1 MNTPKNMTAPARL
14 LQQLLVYV
22 KLMRLD
28 RPVGI
33 WLLAWPMLWALW
45 IAGNG
50 KPDATILIV
59 FMLGA
64 VITRSAGCVINDVA
78 DRNFDGEVQRT
89 QERPLVQ
96 DEIGVVEAIALFIGL
111 GFIAIGLAA
120 MLNTLSRIIAVAAVV
135 IMVAYPFMK
144 RFISVPQLVLGL
156 AFGTA
161 IPMAFA
167 AQTNTIP
174 QDAWFIFAITA
185 LWAVIYDTMYA
196 MCDRHDD
203 LAAGIRSTA
212 ILFGEADKFVIGAM
226 QAIMLMALMLLGQRL
241 DLTLWYYSAVVAV
254 AAFMGYQ
261 QWLIAERD
269 PDRCLQAFKNNH
281 FIGMVVF
288 IGLALH
294 YLYAPAAT

>member
-1 MNTPKNMTAPARL
+1 MLR
-14 LQQLLVYV
+14 QLLVYV
-22 KLMRLD
+22 RLMRLD
-28 RPVGI
+28 RPIGI

-59 FMLGA
+59 FVLGA
-64 VITRSAGCVINDVA
+64 VITRSAGCVINDIA

-89 QERPLVQ
+89 RERPLANGEV
-96 DEIGVVEAIALFIGL
+96 GVVEALALFIGL

-120 MLNTLSRIIAVAAVV
+120 TLNTLSRVIAGVAVV

-144 RFISVPQLVLGL
+144 RFISVPQLILGL

-161 IPMAFA
+161 VPMAFA
-167 AQTNTIP
+167 AQTNAIP
-174 QDAWFIFAITA
+174 QDAWFLFAITA

-196 MCDRHDD
+196 MCDRKDD

-212 ILFGEADKFVIGAM
+212 ILFGETDKFVIGAL
-226 QAIMLMALMLLGQRL
+226 QAIMLMALLLLGQRL
-241 DLTLWYYSAVVAV
+241 EMTLWYYACVIAVAV
-254 AAFMGYQ
+254 FMGYQ
-261 QWLIAERD
+261 QWLIKDRD
-269 PDRCLQAFKNNH
+269 EHRCLQAFLNNH
-281 FIGMVVF
+281 FIGMTLFV
-288 IGLALH
+288 GLALH

>member
-1 MNTPKNMTAPARL
+1 MNTRQNTPMLQRL
-14 LQQLLVYV
+14 LRQLLVYV
-22 KLMRLD
+22 RLMRLD
-28 RPVGI
+28 RPIGI

-59 FMLGA
+59 FVLGA
-64 VITRSAGCVINDVA
+64 VITRSAGCVINDIA

-89 QERPLVQ
+89 RERPLANGEV
-96 DEIGVVEAIALFIGL
+96 GVVEALALFIGL

-120 MLNTLSRIIAVAAVV
+120 TLNTLSRVIAGVAVV

-144 RFISVPQLVLGL
+144 RFISVPQLILGL

-161 IPMAFA
+161 VPMAFA
-167 AQTNTIP
+167 AQTNAIP
-174 QDAWFIFAITA
+174 QDAWFLFAITA

-196 MCDRHDD
+196 MCDRKDD

-212 ILFGEADKFVIGAM
+212 ILFGETDKFVIGAL
-226 QAIMLMALMLLGQRL
+226 QAIMLMALLLLGQRL
-241 DLTLWYYSAVVAV
+241 EMTLWYYACVIAVAV
-254 AAFMGYQ
+254 FMGYQ
-261 QWLIAERD
+261 QWLIKDRD
-269 PDRCLQAFKNNH
+269 EHRCLQAFLNNH
-281 FIGMVVF
+281 FIGMTLFV
-288 IGLALH
+288 GLALH